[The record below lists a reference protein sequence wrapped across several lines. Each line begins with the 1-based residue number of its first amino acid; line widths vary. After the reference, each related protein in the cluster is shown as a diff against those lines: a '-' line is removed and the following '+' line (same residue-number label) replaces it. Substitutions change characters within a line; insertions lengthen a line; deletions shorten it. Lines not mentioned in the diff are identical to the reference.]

1 MKNDFLPIPPD
12 LMRNPEL
19 AILSVLL
26 RTLDIT
32 YYSFMA
38 EHPDMHDDT
47 SLFEDPN
54 PPISIIIAR
63 NIISQISDL
72 QNAINRYRHRLKQE
86 HEAKYK
92 DIPF

>member
-32 YYSFMA
+32 YYAFMA
-38 EHPDMHDDT
+38 EYPNLYDD
-47 SLFEDPN
+47 SNLFEESN
-54 PPISIIIAR
+54 PRISTIVAR
-63 NIISQISDL
+63 NIINKISDL

-86 HEAKYK
+86 HDTEYK
-92 DIPF
+92 NIPF